1 MLWTAPPALLRQAE
15 SVLQLINARTV
26 AAADSA
32 LAGLQGGL
40 GEMVR
45 DIREGVMDLL
55 VELEARLDFDEDLP
69 PMDQEGL
76 QQDVAD
82 LQAQIEAAL
91 RTAREGSLLRNGLQV
106 AIVGRP
112 NVGKS
117 SLLNSWTRT
126 NRAIVTDIAG
136 TTRDVLE
143 AGLVVSGV
151 PITLLD
157 TAGIRASS
165 DTVEK
170 MGVERSTQAAAAA
183 DLVVMVVDGSTGW
196 TEADG
201 DIFRSLWGDGAGSRS
216 CKVRGQAL
224 LVVNK
229 CDLSG
234 EGLGGREDR
243 GGGEQG
249 GGKRDRRWEGQRAG
263 LGTQPTCSMYF
274 KCQEAL
280 VGLHKVGGETHDCQG
295 STRREEYQQP
305 C

>member
-1 MLWTAPPALLRQAE
+1 
-15 SVLQLINARTV
+15 
-26 AAADSA
+26 
-32 LAGLQGGL
+32 
-40 GEMVR
+40 MVR

-69 PMDQEGL
+69 PMDLEGL

-170 MGVERSTQAAAAA
+170 MGVERSTQAATAA
-183 DLVVMVVDGSTGW
+183 DLVMMVVDGSTGW

-234 EGLGGREDR
+234 EGPGVGVFYMLVRVGEGQLLREQPLLAVRKGREKGTGR
-243 GGGEQG
+243 GGDCPYKYQASYLLEAPCHARLGE
-249 GGKRDRRWEGQRAG
+249 REGVRSRAVKMAQASG
-263 LGTQPTCSMYF
+263 
-274 KCQEAL
+274 
-280 VGLHKVGGETHDCQG
+280 V
-295 STRREEYQQP
+295 
-305 C
+305 